1 VIGRARCS
9 NTDTFSSVTGE
20 TGLVPSTVTVGRTL
34 DEHGEPVPDTGI
46 EIDPDGP
53 IADRLAD
60 RTGPLV
66 SNPITGEWVT
76 TLVPSEE
83 TGGEYA
89 TGLGVF
95 AAGNDG
101 PPEHYHVGY
110 EESFEV
116 LRGEFRFEV
125 GDEVRHATAGDEL
138 AVPAGVPHSFRNV
151 GDELGATVTT
161 TRPAGQTQDVITTL
175 YGLAHEGELD
185 EDAQPGLLQG
195 LAMTAATSDDTVFT
209 SPPPSVTIPMAKV
222 LGPVANALGYRA
234 TYPKYQ
240 SESFW
245 ASHVEQPSL

>member
-1 VIGRARCS
+1 M
-9 NTDTFSSVTGE
+9 
-20 TGLVPSTVTVGRTL
+20 PSATIGRTL
-34 DEHGEPVPDTGI
+34 DENGNPIPDTGI
-46 EIDPDGP
+46 DIDSDGP

-60 RTGPLV
+60 RTGPLI

-76 TLVPSEE
+76 ELVPAAE

-89 TGLGVF
+89 TGIGIF

-110 EESFEV
+110 EESFEI
-116 LRGEFRFEV
+116 LRGEFRFEMD
-125 GDEVRHATAGDEL
+125 GEVRRATAGDEL
-138 AVPAGVPHSFRNV
+138 TVSAGVPHGFRNV
-151 GDELGATVTT
+151 GDEIGATVTT
-161 TRPAGQTQDVITTL
+161 TRPAGQTQNVITTL
-175 YGLAHEGELD
+175 YGLAHDGKLD

-209 SPPPSVTIPMAKV
+209 SPPPTVTTPMAKL

-245 ASHVEQPSL
+245 ERHVEQPSV

>member
-1 VIGRARCS
+1 M
-9 NTDTFSSVTGE
+9 
-20 TGLVPSTVTVGRTL
+20 PSTVTVGRTI
-34 DEHGEPVPDTGI
+34 DESGDPIPDTGI
-46 EIDPDGP
+46 DIDPDGP

-60 RTGPLV
+60 RTGPLI

-76 TLVPSEE
+76 ELVPAAA
-83 TGGEYA
+83 TDGESA
-89 TGLGVF
+89 TGIGIF

-125 GDEVRHATAGDEL
+125 DGDVRHATAGDEL
-138 AVPAGVPHSFRNV
+138 TVPEEVPHTFRNV
-151 GDELGATVTT
+151 GDGIGVTVTT

-175 YGLAHEGELD
+175 YGLAHEGKLD

-209 SPPPSVTIPMAKV
+209 SPPPAVTIPVATV

-245 ASHVEQPSL
+245 ERHVEQPTL